1 MRSERKERRIASPLK
16 TFFLGTALALFV
28 VIAVV
33 LGGMVA
39 STTPADLLA
48 GLTNPEIVFA
58 IELSIVT
65 GLISTALCLLIAVPA
80 AYALARYEF
89 RGKWLVS
96 TVANLPLVLP
106 PLVAG
111 VALLMFF
118 AINPLGKTL
127 VAWGLAVVFTPL
139 GIIVAQIFV
148 NVPYLIRVLRST
160 FAGIN
165 PRYEYV
171 ARTLG
176 CTEAGAFRQVTI
188 PLARRGLIAGTVITW
203 SKAMGEF
210 GAVLMLAGATQ
221 MKTETL
227 PIALYINM
235 ATGNINAAVAAAT
248 ILMAIALVVLVIF
261 ERLEGGKGS
270 PWC

>member
-1 MRSERKERRIASPLK
+1 MRPERKRGRIFSPLR
-16 TFFLGTALALFV
+16 TFFLGTTLALFV
-28 VIAVV
+28 IIAVI

-39 STTPADLLA
+39 TTTLQDLLTS
-48 GLTNPEIVFA
+48 LTDPEIIFA
-58 IELSIVT
+58 IELSVVT
-65 GLISTALCLLIAVPA
+65 GVVSTALCLLIAVPV

-89 RGKWLVS
+89 RGKWVVS
-96 TVANLPLVLP
+96 TVTNLPLVLP

-118 AINPLGKTL
+118 AVNPLGKAL
-127 VAWGLAVVFTPL
+127 GEWGITVVFTPL

-171 ARTLG
+171 AQTLG
-176 CTEAGAFRQVTI
+176 CTEAGAFRQVTL

-227 PIALYINM
+227 PIALFINM
-235 ATGNINAAVAAAT
+235 STGDLNFAVAAAV
-248 ILMAIALVVLVIF
+248 ILMAIALAVLMIF
-261 ERLEGGKGS
+261 EHLEGGKGS